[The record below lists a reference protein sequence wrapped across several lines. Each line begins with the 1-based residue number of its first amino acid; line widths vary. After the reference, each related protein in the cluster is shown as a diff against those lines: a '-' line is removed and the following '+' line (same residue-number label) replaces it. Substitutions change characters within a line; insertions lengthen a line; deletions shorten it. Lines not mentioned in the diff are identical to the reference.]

1 MPTALPEAVN
11 TELPE
16 YLRKREIA
24 RILHVSPRTIDKWVM
39 DRRIPFIRVT
49 ARLNLYR
56 LRDVQK
62 ALEKR
67 VVHELPK

>member
-1 MPTALPEAVN
+1 MPAALSSEPVN
-11 TELPE
+11 DGIQG

-24 RILHVSPRTIDKWVM
+24 RLLCVSPRTIDKWVM
-39 DRRIPFIRVT
+39 DRRIPFIRMN

-67 VVHELPK
+67 IVHEL